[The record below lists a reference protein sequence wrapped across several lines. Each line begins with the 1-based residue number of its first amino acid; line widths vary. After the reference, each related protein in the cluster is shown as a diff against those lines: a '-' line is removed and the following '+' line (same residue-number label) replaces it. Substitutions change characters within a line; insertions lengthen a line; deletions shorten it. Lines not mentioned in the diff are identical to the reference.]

1 MTQDRSINVSQGG
14 KIEGVISIGDDA
26 KIIQNNFANESAD
39 LSKEIMRILEELAQR
54 YSTAGE
60 FQKQTVLQMELQQKL
75 KNDPTF
81 RERFINA
88 AKSGGVEL
96 IKVLT
101 NNPFVSVPLETIKGW
116 IEAEQV

>member
-1 MTQDRSINVSQGG
+1 MIQNRSVNVSQGG
-14 KIEGVISIGDDA
+14 KVEVISTGDNA
-26 KIIQNNFANESAD
+26 KIIHNKSANEEAD
-39 LSKEIMRILEELAQR
+39 LSKEIMGLLKELEQR
-54 YSTAGE
+54 YSAAAE

-81 RERFINA
+81 RDRFINA

-101 NNPFVSVPLETIKGW
+101 KNPFVSVPLETVKGW
-116 IEAEQV
+116 IEAESV